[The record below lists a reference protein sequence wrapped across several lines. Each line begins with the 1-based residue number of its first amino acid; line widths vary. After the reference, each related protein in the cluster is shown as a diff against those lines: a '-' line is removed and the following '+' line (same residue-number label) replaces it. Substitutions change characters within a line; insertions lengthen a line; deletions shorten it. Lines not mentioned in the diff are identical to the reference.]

1 MGGCTG
7 TGKLHCNDS
16 VERAVTRAQ
25 GMLEGWYGKI
35 IGAILGFIIGRGL
48 LGAIVGF
55 VIGHQFDVVARRNSV
70 SGALGRRRPGM
81 LGGEAGAPPQADPAE
96 LRRAFFESTFL
107 VMGHVAK
114 SDGRVTEQEIDA
126 AREAMRRFSL
136 SESDRRR
143 AIELFTAGKGPEF
156 PLEGTL
162 ERLRWLA
169 GDQSDLCRLF
179 VQIQLEA
186 ALHGNGL
193 GDRARTIFL
202 RICRTL
208 GISPLEFASL
218 EAMLRMHRGAYGGY
232 GPRSGAGGNGQGR
245 AGAGVGAGTSAKLA
259 DAYDV
264 IGVKATA
271 KDAEVTR
278 AFRKLMSQNHP
289 DKLVAQGLPE
299 SMIAAAHE
307 RTQRILEAYETI
319 KGHRGMK

>member
-1 MGGCTG
+1 
-7 TGKLHCNDS
+7 
-16 VERAVTRAQ
+16 
-25 GMLEGWYGKI
+25 MLEGWYGKI
-35 IGAILGFIIGRGL
+35 IGAILGYIIGRGL
-48 LGAIVGF
+48 FGAIVGF
-55 VIGHQFDVVARRNSV
+55 VIGHQFDVVARRNSA
-70 SGALGRRRPGM
+70 GAALGRRRPGV
-81 LGGEAGAPPQADPAE
+81 LGGGAGAPQGDPAE
-96 LRRAFFESTFL
+96 LRRAFFEATFQ

-143 AIELFTAGKGPEF
+143 AIELFTAGKNADF

-162 ERLRWLA
+162 ERLRWLT
-169 GDQSDLCRLF
+169 GDQPDLCRLF

-193 GDRARTIFL
+193 GDRPRTVFV

-232 GPRSGAGGNGQGR
+232 GPGARAGAGGNGR
-245 AGAGVGAGTSAKLA
+245 AAGGPPPSAKLA
-259 DAYDV
+259 DAYEV
-264 IGVKATA
+264 LGVAATA

-299 SMIAAAHE
+299 SMVTAAHE

-319 KGHRGMK
+319 KGHRGIK